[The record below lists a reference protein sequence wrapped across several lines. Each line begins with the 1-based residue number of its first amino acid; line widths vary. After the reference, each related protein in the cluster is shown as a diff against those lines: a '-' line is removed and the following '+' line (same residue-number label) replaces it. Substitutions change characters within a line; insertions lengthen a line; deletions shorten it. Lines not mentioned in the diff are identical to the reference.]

1 MKECTYCGLENSDE
15 TVRCQGCGTDFA
27 GSETLSTNLQTGD
40 KDSPKQRN
48 SHVFGTASVSSPFVG
63 FVLGWCVVILA
74 PHDPDSGHMGFR
86 NLYWGLDVF
95 VFALVVGFILAL
107 IAWRRG
113 EKHWKLIL
121 AGLALNLGPLLF
133 MSIPHA
139 R

>member
-15 TVRCQGCGTDFA
+15 TVRCRGCDTVFA

-48 SHVFGTASVSSPFVG
+48 SHGFGTASVSSPFVG
-63 FVLGWCVVILA
+63 FVLGWFVVILA

-95 VFALVVGFILAL
+95 AFALVVGFILAL
-107 IAWRRG
+107 IAWLRG
-113 EKHWKLIL
+113 EKPWKLIL
-121 AGLALNLGPLLF
+121 AGLALNLGPLLLMF
-133 MSIPHA
+133 IPHA